1 MPPRYQIRFPNS
13 TEAGSAD
20 IYDLCL
26 YVAVKTRMYCDWL
39 TMGPVIGP
47 RGLQVCKN
55 KASKQKK
62 THPRLLPQTRQKIP
76 FEVLSRALLGWVYF
90 TRNVDSLPQPKQQQH
105 CNLTQTNSNCYHGCR
120 YALVSLRQQGG
131 HKMAL

>member
-13 TEAGSAD
+13 TEAGSAE

-39 TMGPVIGP
+39 TMGAVMPAWFT
-47 RGLQVCKN
+47 GLQKQ
-55 KASKQKK
+55 SKQTKK

-76 FEVLSRALLGWVYF
+76 FEVLNRALLGWVYF

-120 YALVSLRQQGG
+120 CALVSLRQQGG
-131 HKMAL
+131 A